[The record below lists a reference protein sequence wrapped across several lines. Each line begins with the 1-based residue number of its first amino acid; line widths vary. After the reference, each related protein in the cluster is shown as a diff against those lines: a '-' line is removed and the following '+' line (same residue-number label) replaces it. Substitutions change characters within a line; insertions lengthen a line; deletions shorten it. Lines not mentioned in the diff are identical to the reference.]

1 MLRTKIVCTIGPAS
15 GEHATLIKMIR
26 AGMRVARF
34 NFSHGSHKDHEK
46 AINAVRAAARETNE
60 PIGILL
66 DTKGPEVRI
75 GVLEE
80 GKAILEKDKEV
91 WLYPDDG
98 RKGNEQALPVSYAA
112 LAQDVFIGTT
122 ILIDDGNIE
131 LRVLRIEGNRIL
143 CTVVGGGA
151 VTNRKGVS
159 VPGLSLNIPAI
170 SEKELADMAFAV
182 RHQVDFI
189 AISFVRD
196 SSDVLAIRRILE
208 RHGAS
213 IQLIAK
219 IENHEGVKNID
230 SILKVSDGIMIAR
243 GDLGVEIPT
252 EDVPIVQK
260 EIIEKCN
267 NRGKPV
273 ITATQM
279 LDSMIR
285 NPRPTRA
292 EATDVANA
300 IVDGTD
306 AIMLSGET
314 AAGKYPVEAVEMM
327 ARIAK
332 RAEEMLYQDE
342 KLSRCKHASFKNVTD
357 SISHATCVIASDLS
371 AKAIITLT
379 KSGSTARMV
388 SRYRPRCNIIA
399 STPEEA
405 VTRQLAI
412 VWGVEPMKVRERTG
426 TDDMLA
432 EAIESA
438 QKEKRI
444 QSGDLVIITAG
455 VPVGVSGTT
464 NMVKVHITGKI
475 AARGMGI
482 GKLTSVGTVA
492 LCRNAKE
499 AEQVK
504 EGQIIVT
511 LGTDK
516 EYIPAIERCS
526 GIVTVEGGLTSHA
539 AIVGL
544 HYNIP
549 VIVGVQD
556 AMEALQEGMEITL
569 DSERGLIYAG
579 TAQVL

>member
-15 GEHATLIKMIR
+15 MKHETLLKMVG

-34 NFSHGSHKDHEK
+34 NFSHGNHEDHEK
-46 AINAVRAAARETNE
+46 AIKAVRAAAWETKV
-60 PIGILL
+60 PVGILL

-75 GVLEE
+75 GQVAQD
-80 GKAILEKDKEV
+80 KINLEKDKMLC
-91 WLYPDDG
+91 LYPDDG
-98 RKGNEQALPVSYAA
+98 SEGTEEALPISYAD
-112 LAQDVFIGTT
+112 LASDVITGTK
-122 ILIDDGNIE
+122 ILIDDGNVE
-131 LRVLRIEGNRIL
+131 LKVIRVEEKRVL
-143 CTVVGGGA
+143 CTVLDGGI
-151 VTNRKGVS
+151 VSSRKGLS
-159 VPGLSLNIPAI
+159 VPGLALNIPAI
-170 SEKELADMAFAV
+170 SAKEIADLEFAA
-182 RHQVDFI
+182 RNKVDFI
-189 AISFVRD
+189 AISFTRD
-196 SSDVLAIRRILE
+196 SDDVLDIRRIIE

-230 SILKVSDGIMIAR
+230 EILKVADGIMIAR

-252 EDVPIVQK
+252 EEVPVVQK

-267 NRGKPV
+267 NIGKPV

-300 IVDGTD
+300 IFDGTD

-327 ARIAK
+327 ARIAS
-332 RAEEMLYQDE
+332 RAEQALLQDK
-342 KLSRCKHASFKNVTD
+342 KLSRCNHASFNNVTD

-388 SRYRPRCNIIA
+388 SRYRPKCNIIA
-399 STPEEA
+399 STPEDA

-412 VWGVEPMKVRERTG
+412 VWGVEPMRVKETKG
-426 TDDMLA
+426 TDAMLA
-432 EAIESA
+432 EAIECA
-438 QKEKRI
+438 QLENRI
-444 QSGDLVIITAG
+444 ISGDLVVVTAG

-482 GKLTSVGTVA
+482 GKMTTTGKITICRTAEDLEKVEKGDILVA
-492 LCRNAKE
+492 F
-499 AEQVK
+499 
-504 EGQIIVT
+504 
-511 LGTDK
+511 GTDK
-516 EYIPAIERCS
+516 EYIPAIERCK
-526 GIVTVEGGLTSHA
+526 GIITVEGGLTSHA

-549 VIVGVQD
+549 VIVGVRE
-556 AMEALQEGMEITL
+556 AMTALETGMEVTL
-569 DSERGLIYAG
+569 DTERGLIYQG